1 MDWTAM
7 IAGAAIALAAHRG
20 PLLVQAALTRRA
32 EPRPAVT
39 PAE

>member
-7 IAGAAIALAAHRG
+7 LAGAAIALAAHRG
-20 PLLVQAALTRRA
+20 PLVAQWALARRA
-32 EPRPAVT
+32 APRPAVT